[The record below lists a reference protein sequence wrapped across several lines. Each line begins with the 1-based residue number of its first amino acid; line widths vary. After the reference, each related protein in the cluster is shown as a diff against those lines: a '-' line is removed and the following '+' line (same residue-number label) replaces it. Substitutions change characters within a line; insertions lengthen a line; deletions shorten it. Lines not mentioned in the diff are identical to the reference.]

1 MIRVI
6 GASYVLM
13 SQLFPGPQMASG
25 WGWSLG
31 NQALIRDLEL
41 SAEFP
46 ISGEKEG
53 AGDGVNHQWSMS

>member
-1 MIRVI
+1 
-6 GASYVLM
+6 
-13 SQLFPGPQMASG
+13 MASG